1 MRFHFLPTLQNI
13 CFNVYVSELSTSI
26 KFFTNVD
33 LEEPDVVFNNPHFTF
48 LLFDD
53 VVDTM
58 LFFLCDFWSLNHFSL
73 IFGLVFGRVGE
84 DRVSKYAR
92 PFLKK
97 IFSVWSTC
105 CVFLSALNDAALS
118 GESCSEHDSALTCTV
133 SCVHTVISASISETM
148 HWFPLHNH
156 TWPYSSATRGP

>member
-73 IFGLVFGRVGE
+73 IFGLGFGRVGE

-118 GESCSEHDSALTCTV
+118 GESCSEHDRALTCTV

-156 TWPYSSATRGP
+156 TWPYSSAARGP